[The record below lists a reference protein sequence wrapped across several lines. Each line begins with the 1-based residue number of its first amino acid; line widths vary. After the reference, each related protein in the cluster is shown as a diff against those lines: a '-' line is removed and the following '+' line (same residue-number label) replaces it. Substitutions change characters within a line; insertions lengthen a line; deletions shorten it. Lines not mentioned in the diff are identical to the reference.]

1 MLPINMNQYANDFTE
16 TVRVYYD
23 DLKKYKPLTKAK
35 ERRLLKKCKKGNL
48 KAKNEILEANLRFV
62 FDIAKHYTGR
72 GVPISELISDGN
84 MGLLRAIEKFDESK
98 DVKFISYAVWW
109 IRQAMLESIKRRNA
123 INFVEIEPNTDNDS
137 SMDKK
142 LIEDDE
148 DDADDVSFNNDFSN
162 ENDEKSMEVSENQRN
177 IITSLIGTLSDRERD
192 IVENYYGIN
201 DKKELTLT
209 DIGNKYNLSSERVRQ
224 IKLNAIRK
232 LRSKILLYEDLEDL
246 FV

>member
-1 MLPINMNQYANDFTE
+1 MNQYANDFTE

-109 IRQAMLESIKRRNA
+109 IRQAMLESIKKRNA

-148 DDADDVSFNNDFSN
+148 DDVSFNNDFSN
-162 ENDEKSMEVSENQRN
+162 ENDEKSREVTENQRN
-177 IITSLIGTLSDRERD
+177 IITSLIDTLSDRERD

-209 DIGNKYNLSSERVRQ
+209 DIGKKYNLSSERVRQ

-232 LRSKILLYEDLEDL
+232 LRSKILLYDDLEDL

>member
-72 GVPISELISDGN
+72 GVPITELISDGN
-84 MGLLRAIEKFDESK
+84 SGLLRAIEKFDESK
-98 DVKFISYAVWW
+98 NVKFISYAVWW

-148 DDADDVSFNNDFSN
+148 DDVSFNNDFSN
-162 ENDEKSMEVSENQRN
+162 ENDEKSIEVSENQRN

-209 DIGNKYNLSSERVRQ
+209 DIGKKYNLSSERVRQ

-232 LRSKILLYEDLEDL
+232 LRSKILLYDDLEDL

>member
-1 MLPINMNQYANDFTE
+1 MNQYANDFTE

-84 MGLLRAIEKFDESK
+84 MGLLRAIDKFDESK
-98 DVKFISYAVWW
+98 NVKFISYAVWW
-109 IRQAMLESIKRRNA
+109 IRQEMLESIKKKNA

-137 SMDKK
+137 YIDKR

-148 DDADDVSFNNDFSN
+148 DDTSFNKELSN
-162 ENDEKSMEVSENQRN
+162 ENDEKSKEISENQRN
-177 IITSLIGTLSDRERD
+177 IITNIIGTLSDRERD
-192 IVENYYGIN
+192 IIENYYGLN
-201 DKKELTLT
+201 SNKELTLSE
-209 DIGNKYNLSSERVRQ
+209 IGKKYNLSSERVRQ
-224 IKLNAIRK
+224 IKLVSLRK
-232 LRSKILLYEDLEDL
+232 LRSKILLYDDLEDL

>member
-1 MLPINMNQYANDFTE
+1 MNQYANDFTE

-84 MGLLRAIEKFDESK
+84 IGLLRAIEKFDESK

-123 INFVEIEPNTDNDS
+123 VNFVEIEPNTDNDS

-148 DDADDVSFNNDFSN
+148 DDVSFNNDFSN
-162 ENDEKSMEVSENQRN
+162 ENDEKSIEVSENQRN

-209 DIGNKYNLSSERVRQ
+209 DIGKKYNLSSERVRQ

-232 LRSKILLYEDLEDL
+232 LRSKILLYDDLEDL

>member
-1 MLPINMNQYANDFTE
+1 MLILPINMNQYANDFTE

-48 KAKNEILEANLRFV
+48 KAKNEILEANLKFV

-148 DDADDVSFNNDFSN
+148 DDVSFNNDFSN
-162 ENDEKSMEVSENQRN
+162 ENDEKSMEVSGNQRN

-209 DIGNKYNLSSERVRQ
+209 DIGKKYNLSSERVRQ

-232 LRSKILLYEDLEDL
+232 LRSKILLYDDLEDL

>member
-84 MGLLRAIEKFDESK
+84 MGLLRAIDKFDESK

-109 IRQAMLESIKRRNA
+109 IRQAMLESIKKRNA
-123 INFVEIEPNTDNDS
+123 ISFVEIEPNTDNDA

-148 DDADDVSFNNDFSN
+148 DDVSFNNDFSN
-162 ENDEKSMEVSENQRN
+162 ENDEKSREVSENQRN

-209 DIGNKYNLSSERVRQ
+209 DIGKKYNLSSERVRQ

-232 LRSKILLYEDLEDL
+232 LRSKILLYDDLEDL

>member
-1 MLPINMNQYANDFTE
+1 MLILPINMNQYANDFTE

-84 MGLLRAIEKFDESK
+84 IGLLRAIEKFDESK

-148 DDADDVSFNNDFSN
+148 DDVSFNNDFSN
-162 ENDEKSMEVSENQRN
+162 ENDEKSIEVSDNQRN

-209 DIGNKYNLSSERVRQ
+209 DIGKKYNLSSERVRQ

-232 LRSKILLYEDLEDL
+232 LRSKILLYDDLEDL

>member
-62 FDIAKHYTGR
+62 FDIAKRYTGR

-148 DDADDVSFNNDFSN
+148 DDASFNNDFSN

-209 DIGNKYNLSSERVRQ
+209 DIGKKYNLSSERVRQ

-232 LRSKILLYEDLEDL
+232 LRSKILLYDDLEDL

>member
-1 MLPINMNQYANDFTE
+1 MLPINMNQYVNDFTK

-48 KAKNEILEANLRFV
+48 KAKNEILESNLRFV
-62 FDIAKHYTGR
+62 FDIARHYTGR

-84 MGLLRAIEKFDESK
+84 MGLLKAIDKFDESK

-109 IRQAMLESIKRRNA
+109 IRQAMLESIKKKNA
-123 INFVEIEPNTDNDS
+123 INFVEIEPNTDNDV

-148 DDADDVSFNNDFSN
+148 DDTSFNNDFSN
-162 ENDEKSMEVSENQRN
+162 ENDEKESEIKIGQKN
-177 IITSLIGTLSDRERD
+177 IVIKLLNVLDERERD
-192 IVENYYGIN
+192 VIESYYGIN

-209 DIGNKYNLSSERVRQ
+209 DIGKKYNLSSERVRQ
-224 IKLNAIRK
+224 IKKKGLMK
-232 LRSKILLYEDLEDL
+232 LRTKMLLLNYSDYL
-246 FV
+246 

>member
-1 MLPINMNQYANDFTE
+1 MLILPINMNQYVNDFTE

-23 DLKKYKPLTKAK
+23 DLKKYRPLTKAK

-48 KAKNEILEANLRFV
+48 KAKNEILESNLRFV
-62 FDIAKHYTGR
+62 FDIARHYTGR

-109 IRQAMLESIKRRNA
+109 IRQAMLESIKKKNA
-123 INFVEIEPNTDNDS
+123 INFVEIEPNTDNDA

-148 DDADDVSFNNDFSN
+148 DDVSFNNDFSN
-162 ENDEKSMEVSENQRN
+162 ENDEKEMEIKIEQKN
-177 IITSLIGTLSDRERD
+177 IVIKLLNVLDERERD
-192 IVENYYGIN
+192 VIESYYGIN

-209 DIGNKYNLSSERVRQ
+209 DIGKKYNLSSERVRQ
-224 IKLNAIRK
+224 IKKKGLMK
-232 LRSKILLYEDLEDL
+232 LRTKMLLLNYSDYL
-246 FV
+246 

>member
-1 MLPINMNQYANDFTE
+1 MLPINMNQYVNDFTE
-16 TVRVYYD
+16 TVKVYYD

-84 MGLLRAIEKFDESK
+84 MGLLRAIDKFDESK

-109 IRQAMLESIKRRNA
+109 IRQAMLESIKKRNA
-123 INFVEIEPNTDNDS
+123 ISFVEIEPNTDNDS

-148 DDADDVSFNNDFSN
+148 DDVSFNNDFSN
-162 ENDEKSMEVSENQRN
+162 ENDEKSREVTENQRN

-209 DIGNKYNLSSERVRQ
+209 DIGKKYNLSSERVRQ

-232 LRSKILLYEDLEDL
+232 LRSKILLYDDLEDL

>member
-1 MLPINMNQYANDFTE
+1 MLILPINMNQYVNDFTE

-23 DLKKYKPLTKAK
+23 DLKKYRPLTKAK

-48 KAKNEILEANLRFV
+48 KAKNEILESNLRFV
-62 FDIAKHYTGR
+62 FDIARHYTGR

-109 IRQAMLESIKRRNA
+109 IRQAMLESIKKKNA
-123 INFVEIEPNTDNDS
+123 INFVEIEPNTDNDA

-148 DDADDVSFNNDFSN
+148 DDVSFNNDFSN
-162 ENDEKSMEVSENQRN
+162 ENDEKEREIKIEQKN
-177 IITSLIGTLSDRERD
+177 IVIKLLNVLDERERD
-192 IVENYYGIN
+192 VIESYYGIN

-209 DIGNKYNLSSERVRQ
+209 DIGKKYNLSSERVRQ
-224 IKLNAIRK
+224 IKKKGLMK
-232 LRSKILLYEDLEDL
+232 LRTKMLLLNYLDYL
-246 FV
+246 

>member
-1 MLPINMNQYANDFTE
+1 MLPINMNQYVNDFTE

-48 KAKNEILEANLRFV
+48 KAKNEILESNLRFV
-62 FDIAKHYTGR
+62 FDIARHYTGR

-109 IRQAMLESIKRRNA
+109 IRQAMLESIKKKNA
-123 INFVEIEPNTDNDS
+123 INFVEIEPNTDNDA

-148 DDADDVSFNNDFSN
+148 DDVSFNNDFSN
-162 ENDEKSMEVSENQRN
+162 ENDEKEREIKIEQKN
-177 IITSLIGTLSDRERD
+177 IVIKLLNVLDERERD
-192 IVENYYGIN
+192 VIESYYGIN

-209 DIGNKYNLSSERVRQ
+209 DIGKKYNLSSERVRQ
-224 IKLNAIRK
+224 IKKKGLMK
-232 LRSKILLYEDLEDL
+232 LRTKMLLLNYSDYL
-246 FV
+246 

>member
-1 MLPINMNQYANDFTE
+1 MNQYANDFTE

-35 ERRLLKKCKKGNL
+35 EKRLLKKCKKGNL

-84 MGLLRAIEKFDESK
+84 IGLLRAIEKFDESK

-148 DDADDVSFNNDFSN
+148 DDVSFNNDFSN
-162 ENDEKSMEVSENQRN
+162 ENDEKSIEVSENQRN

-209 DIGNKYNLSSERVRQ
+209 DIGKKYNLSSERVRQ

-232 LRSKILLYEDLEDL
+232 LRSKILLYDDLEDL

>member
-1 MLPINMNQYANDFTE
+1 MNQYANDFTE

-84 MGLLRAIEKFDESK
+84 MGLLRAIDKFDESK
-98 DVKFISYAVWW
+98 NVKFISYAVWW
-109 IRQAMLESIKRRNA
+109 IRQAMLESIKKKNT

-137 SMDKK
+137 YIDKR

-148 DDADDVSFNNDFSN
+148 DYTSFNEELSN
-162 ENDEKSMEVSENQRN
+162 ENDEKSKEISENQRN
-177 IITSLIGTLSDRERD
+177 IITNIIGTLSDRERD
-192 IVENYYGIN
+192 IIENYYGLN
-201 DKKELTLT
+201 SSKELTLSE
-209 DIGNKYNLSSERVRQ
+209 IGKKYNLSSERVRQ
-224 IKLNAIRK
+224 IKLVSLRK
-232 LRSKILLYEDLEDL
+232 LRSKILLYDDLEDL

>member
-1 MLPINMNQYANDFTE
+1 MNQYANDFTE

-84 MGLLRAIEKFDESK
+84 MGLLRAIDKFDESK
-98 DVKFISYAVWW
+98 NVKFISYAVWW
-109 IRQAMLESIKRRNA
+109 IRQAMLESIKKKNT

-137 SMDKK
+137 YIDKR

-148 DDADDVSFNNDFSN
+148 DDTSFNKELSN
-162 ENDEKSMEVSENQRN
+162 ENDEKSKEISENQRN
-177 IITSLIGTLSDRERD
+177 IITNIIGTLSDRERD
-192 IVENYYGIN
+192 IIENYYGLN
-201 DKKELTLT
+201 SNKELTLSE
-209 DIGNKYNLSSERVRQ
+209 IGKKYNLSSERVRQ
-224 IKLNAIRK
+224 IKLVSLRK
-232 LRSKILLYEDLEDL
+232 LRSKILLYDDLEDL

>member
-35 ERRLLKKCKKGNL
+35 EKRLLKKCKKGNL

-84 MGLLRAIEKFDESK
+84 IGLLRAIEKFDESK

-148 DDADDVSFNNDFSN
+148 DDVSFNNDFSN
-162 ENDEKSMEVSENQRN
+162 ENDEKSIEVSENQRN

-209 DIGNKYNLSSERVRQ
+209 DIGKKYNLSSERVRQ

-232 LRSKILLYEDLEDL
+232 LRSKILLYDNLEDL

>member
-1 MLPINMNQYANDFTE
+1 MLILPINMNQYANDFTE

-23 DLKKYKPLTKAK
+23 DLKKYRPLTKAK

-48 KAKNEILEANLRFV
+48 KAKNEILESNLRFV
-62 FDIAKHYTGR
+62 FDIARHYTGR

-109 IRQAMLESIKRRNA
+109 IRQAMLESIKKKNA
-123 INFVEIEPNTDNDS
+123 INFVEIEPNTDNDV

-142 LIEDDE
+142 LIEYDE
-148 DDADDVSFNNDFSN
+148 DDTYFNNDFSN
-162 ENDEKSMEVSENQRN
+162 ENDEKESEIKIGQKN
-177 IITSLIGTLSDRERD
+177 IVIKLLNVLDERERD
-192 IVENYYGIN
+192 VIESYYGIN

-209 DIGNKYNLSSERVRQ
+209 DIGKKYNLSSERVRQ
-224 IKLNAIRK
+224 IKKKGLMK
-232 LRSKILLYEDLEDL
+232 LRTEMLLLNYSDYL
-246 FV
+246 

>member
-35 ERRLLKKCKKGNL
+35 ERRLLKRCKKGNL

-123 INFVEIEPNTDNDS
+123 INFVEIEPNTDNDV

-148 DDADDVSFNNDFSN
+148 DDTYFNNDFSN
-162 ENDEKSMEVSENQRN
+162 ENDEKESEIKIGQKN
-177 IITSLIGTLSDRERD
+177 IVIKLLNVLDERERD
-192 IVENYYGIN
+192 VIESYYGIN

-209 DIGNKYNLSSERVRQ
+209 DIGKKYNLSSERVRQ
-224 IKLNAIRK
+224 IKKKGLMK
-232 LRSKILLYEDLEDL
+232 LRTKMLLLNYSDYL
-246 FV
+246 

>member
-1 MLPINMNQYANDFTE
+1 MNQYANDFTE

-84 MGLLRAIEKFDESK
+84 IGLLRAIEKFDESK

-123 INFVEIEPNTDNDS
+123 INFVEIESNTDNDS

-148 DDADDVSFNNDFSN
+148 DDVSFNNDFSN
-162 ENDEKSMEVSENQRN
+162 ENDEKSIEVSENQRN

-209 DIGNKYNLSSERVRQ
+209 DIGKKYNLSSERVRQ

-232 LRSKILLYEDLEDL
+232 LRSKILLYDDLEDL

>member
-23 DLKKYKPLTKAK
+23 DLKKYRPLTKAK
-35 ERRLLKKCKKGNL
+35 EKRLLKKCKKGNL

-84 MGLLRAIEKFDESK
+84 IGLLRAIEKFDESK

-148 DDADDVSFNNDFSN
+148 DDVFFNNDFSN
-162 ENDEKSMEVSENQRN
+162 ENDEKSIEVSENQRN

-209 DIGNKYNLSSERVRQ
+209 DIGKKYNLSSERVRQ

-232 LRSKILLYEDLEDL
+232 LRSKILLYDDLEDL

>member
-48 KAKNEILEANLRFV
+48 RAKNEILEANLRFV

-84 MGLLRAIEKFDESK
+84 IGLLRAIEKFDESK

-148 DDADDVSFNNDFSN
+148 DDVSFNNDFSN
-162 ENDEKSMEVSENQRN
+162 ENDEKSIEVSENQRN

-209 DIGNKYNLSSERVRQ
+209 DIGKKYNLSSERVRQ

-232 LRSKILLYEDLEDL
+232 LRSKILLYDDLEDL

>member
-84 MGLLRAIEKFDESK
+84 IGLLRAIEKFDESK

-148 DDADDVSFNNDFSN
+148 DDVSFNNDFSN

-209 DIGNKYNLSSERVRQ
+209 DIGKKYNLSSERVRQ

-232 LRSKILLYEDLEDL
+232 LRSKILLYDDLEDL

>member
-1 MLPINMNQYANDFTE
+1 MLILPINMNQYANDFTE

-35 ERRLLKKCKKGNL
+35 ERRLLKRCKKGNL

-84 MGLLRAIEKFDESK
+84 IGLLRAIEKFDESK

-148 DDADDVSFNNDFSN
+148 DDVSFNNDFSN
-162 ENDEKSMEVSENQRN
+162 ENDEKSIEVSDNQRN

-209 DIGNKYNLSSERVRQ
+209 DIGKKYNLSSERVRQ

-232 LRSKILLYEDLEDL
+232 LRSKILLYDDLEDL

>member
-1 MLPINMNQYANDFTE
+1 MLMLPINMNQYVNDFTK

-48 KAKNEILEANLRFV
+48 KAKNEILESNLRFV
-62 FDIAKHYTGR
+62 FDIARHYTGR

-84 MGLLRAIEKFDESK
+84 MGLLKAIDKFDESK

-109 IRQAMLESIKRRNA
+109 IRQAMLESIKKKNA
-123 INFVEIEPNTDNDS
+123 INFVEIEPNTDNDV

-148 DDADDVSFNNDFSN
+148 DDTSFNNDFSN
-162 ENDEKSMEVSENQRN
+162 ENDEKESEIKIGQKN
-177 IITSLIGTLSDRERD
+177 IVIKLLNVLDERERD
-192 IVENYYGIN
+192 VIESYYGIN

-209 DIGNKYNLSSERVRQ
+209 DIGKKYNLSSERVRQ
-224 IKLNAIRK
+224 IKKKGLMK
-232 LRSKILLYEDLEDL
+232 LRTKMLLLNYSDYL
-246 FV
+246 

>member
-1 MLPINMNQYANDFTE
+1 MLMLPINMNQYANDFTE

-84 MGLLRAIEKFDESK
+84 IGLLRAIEKFDESK

-109 IRQAMLESIKRRNA
+109 IRQAMFESIKRRNA

-148 DDADDVSFNNDFSN
+148 DDVSFNNDFSN
-162 ENDEKSMEVSENQRN
+162 ENDAKSIEVSENQRN

-209 DIGNKYNLSSERVRQ
+209 DIGKKYNLSSERVRQ

-232 LRSKILLYEDLEDL
+232 LRSKILLYDDLEDL

>member
-1 MLPINMNQYANDFTE
+1 MLILPINMNQYANDFTE

-23 DLKKYKPLTKAK
+23 DLKKYRPLTKAK

-48 KAKNEILEANLRFV
+48 KAKNEILESNLRFV
-62 FDIAKHYTGR
+62 FDIARHYTGR

-109 IRQAMLESIKRRNA
+109 IRQAMLESIKKKNA
-123 INFVEIEPNTDNDS
+123 INFVEIEPNTDNDV

-148 DDADDVSFNNDFSN
+148 DDTYFNNDFSN
-162 ENDEKSMEVSENQRN
+162 ENDEKESEIKIGQKN
-177 IITSLIGTLSDRERD
+177 IVIKLLNVLDERERD
-192 IVENYYGIN
+192 VIESYYGIN

-209 DIGNKYNLSSERVRQ
+209 DIGKKYNLSSERVRQ
-224 IKLNAIRK
+224 IKKKGLMK
-232 LRSKILLYEDLEDL
+232 LRTEMLLLNYSAYL
-246 FV
+246 

>member
-1 MLPINMNQYANDFTE
+1 MNQYANDFTE

-84 MGLLRAIEKFDESK
+84 MGLLRAIDKFDESK

-109 IRQAMLESIKRRNA
+109 IRQAMLESIKKRNA
-123 INFVEIEPNTDNDS
+123 VNFVEIEPNIDNDS

-148 DDADDVSFNNDFSN
+148 DDVSFNKDFSN
-162 ENDEKSMEVSENQRN
+162 ENDEKNKEINENQKN
-177 IITSLIGTLSDRERD
+177 VVKSIIKTLSDRERD
-192 IVENYYGIN
+192 IIENYYGLN

-209 DIGNKYNLSSERVRQ
+209 EIGKKYNLSSERVRQ
-224 IKLNAIRK
+224 IKLVSLRK
-232 LRSKILLYEDLEDL
+232 LRSKILLYDDLEEL